1 MSGAV
6 RVIIVGTGHGARV
19 LLPAARR
26 AGFEVVAL
34 VGQRAERTAKIAA
47 RHQVPH
53 DFASLSEAIA
63 HTHAHSVI
71 IASPPATHCDLVT
84 QAAAAGLH
92 IFCEKPLAHTAEAA
106 RRMEQVTASAG
117 VIAVIGHQMRM
128 LPTRRT
134 VLELIQQGEI
144 GTPQSALFTMKTAL
158 LTQPGFRMPAW
169 WYQGALGGGW
179 LNASGS
185 HLIDFLIHGFGP
197 IARCEGQLQP
207 LSSEEPI
214 DAGFR
219 LELTMASGLQVIAEQ
234 TGAHNGPTESEFLI
248 TGTHGAVR
256 IEADEV
262 LLGRGSGFV
271 PIDLHYPALEAIAP
285 SSQPGHQFAHIEL
298 PPAIALMRAFYEAV
312 VSQTHDP
319 LLPSFHTGAQTCE
332 AIAQI
337 RNRG

>member
-1 MSGAV
+1 MSVPV
-6 RVIIVGTGHGARV
+6 RVIVVGTGHGARV

-47 RHQVPH
+47 RHQVPLN
-53 DFASLSEAIA
+53 FVSLSEAIV
-63 HTHAHSVI
+63 HTQPHAVI

-92 IFCEKPLAHTAEAA
+92 IFCEKPLAHTAEDA
-106 RRMEQVTASAG
+106 RRMEEVTASAG

-128 LPTRRT
+128 LPARRT

-144 GTPQSALFTMKTAL
+144 GTPESALFTMKTAL

-169 WYQGALGGGW
+169 WYHSPLGGGW

-185 HLIDFLIHGFGP
+185 HLIDFLIHGFGS
-197 IARCEGQLQP
+197 IARCEGRLQP

-248 TGTHGAVR
+248 TGSHGAVR

-262 LLGRGSGFV
+262 LLDRGSGFA
-271 PIDLHYPALEAIAP
+271 PIDLHFPALEAIAP

-312 VSQTHDP
+312 DSKASDP
-319 LLPSFHTGAQTCE
+319 LLPSFSTGAQTCE
-332 AIAQI
+332 AIAGI
-337 RNRG
+337 HNNG